1 MKKIEE
7 GNNLMQWQEVCE
19 HPSLQNLP
27 FKIELNEWGQIL
39 MSPVKVY
46 HSAFQGKITR
56 LLPEHG
62 IVLPEC
68 AIRTTK
74 GTKVADIA
82 WCSEERFKL
91 IEHEAECSIAP
102 ELCIE
107 VISSSNTK
115 MEMEE
120 KRQLYIS
127 AGAIEFWVSNEEGEV
142 KFFDA
147 NGQLKASNLV
157 PSFPSK
163 VRITA

>member
-1 MKKIEE
+1 
-7 GNNLMQWQEVCE
+7 MQWQEVCE

-46 HSAFQGKITR
+46 HSAFQGKISR
-56 LLPEHG
+56 LLPENG

-68 AIRTTK
+68 AIKTTK

-82 WCSEERFKL
+82 WCSAQRFKL
-91 IEHEAECSIAP
+91 IEFEAECSIAP

-115 MEMEE
+115 MEMDE
-120 KRQLYIS
+120 KRQLYLT
-127 AGAIEFWVSNEEGEV
+127 AGAIEFWICNEEGEI

-147 NGQLKASNLV
+147 NGQLKNSNLV
-157 PSFPSK
+157 PAFPNIVK
-163 VRITA
+163 VTA

>member
-1 MKKIEE
+1 
-7 GNNLMQWQEVCE
+7 MQWQEVCE

-27 FKIELNEWGQIL
+27 FKIELNERGQIL

-46 HSAFQGKITR
+46 HSAFQGKISR
-56 LLPEHG
+56 LLPDNG

-68 AIRTTK
+68 AIKTTK

-82 WCSEERFKL
+82 WCSEQRFKI
-91 IEHEAECSIAP
+91 IEREAECSVAP

-115 MEMEE
+115 IEMEE

-127 AGAIEFWVSNEEGEV
+127 AGAIEFWVCNEEGEV
-142 KFFDA
+142 MFFDA
-147 NGQLKASNLV
+147 NGQLKNSKLV
-157 PSFPSK
+157 PSFPNK
-163 VRITA
+163 VRIIA

>member
-46 HSAFQGKITR
+46 HSAFRGKITR
-56 LLPEHG
+56 LLPENG

-68 AIRTTK
+68 AITTTK

-82 WCSEERFKL
+82 WCSEQRFKL

-127 AGAIEFWVSNEEGEV
+127 AGAIEFWVCNEEGEV

>member
-1 MKKIEE
+1 
-7 GNNLMQWQEVCE
+7 MQWQEVCE

-27 FKIELNEWGQIL
+27 FKIELNERGQIL

-46 HSAFQGKITR
+46 HSAFQGKISR
-56 LLPEHG
+56 LLPDNG

-68 AIRTTK
+68 AIKTTK

-82 WCSEERFKL
+82 WCSEQRFKI
-91 IEHEAECSIAP
+91 IEREAECSVAP

-115 MEMEE
+115 IEMEE

-127 AGAIEFWVSNEEGEV
+127 AGAIEFWVCDEEGEV
-142 KFFDA
+142 MFFDA
-147 NGQLKASNLV
+147 NGQLKNSKLV
-157 PSFPSK
+157 PSFPGK
-163 VRITA
+163 VRIIA

>member
-1 MKKIEE
+1 
-7 GNNLMQWQEVCE
+7 MQWQEVCE

-46 HSAFQGKITR
+46 HSAFQGKISR
-56 LLPEHG
+56 LLPENG

-68 AIRTTK
+68 AITTTK

-82 WCSEERFKL
+82 WCSEQRFKL
-91 IEHEAECSIAP
+91 IEHETECSIAP

-115 MEMEE
+115 MEMDE
-120 KRQLYIS
+120 KRQLYLT
-127 AGAIEFWVSNEEGEV
+127 AGAIEFWICNEEGEIN
-142 KFFDA
+142 FFDA
-147 NGQLKASNLV
+147 NGQLKKSNLV
-157 PSFPSK
+157 PAFPNK
-163 VRITA
+163 VKVTA